1 MLHSPEEVL
10 CFYVQDIVYACRD
23 MKEKIL
29 NTYTNQYIR
38 KIDDEILEDI
48 NFEIT
53 DVMEFVTS
61 LPKIYNTRSFIVTGA
76 TNDQVFIADWQ
87 YLKET
92 FIGYM
97 NKIAKHLKFYY
108 THISKFY
115 NESGVLNTSLV
126 LKSGKKI
133 YTYNDIDNMFNLA
146 INYLFDVSPLVHYD
160 KFRDP
165 LPKKQ
170 QK

>member
-23 MKEKIL
+23 VKEKIL
-29 NTYTNQYIR
+29 NTYTNQCLR
-38 KIDDEILEDI
+38 KIDTEKLEDI
-48 NFEIT
+48 NFEIAA
-53 DVMEFVTS
+53 VIEFVKS

-92 FIGYM
+92 FVGYM

-108 THISKFY
+108 KNISKFY
-115 NESGVLNTSLV
+115 DDSGVLNTSLV
-126 LKSGKKI
+126 LKIREKYYKH
-133 YTYNDIDNMFNLA
+133 NDVDNMFNLA

-170 QK
+170 